1 MDREVSSPIQE
12 DKGSHH
18 RACASLTAMPWKPAA
33 LSDLEREKHQLQMAV
48 LNLRQQL
55 STKQQYAG
63 GLEYLLR
70 ERLTKIDELNGK
82 LEQSRERIKQLDAEN
97 EHLVDMIRIMPQL
110 DPAVLS
116 PK

>member
-1 MDREVSSPIQE
+1 
-12 DKGSHH
+12 
-18 RACASLTAMPWKPAA
+18 
-33 LSDLEREKHQLQMAV
+33 
-48 LNLRQQL
+48 
-55 STKQQYAG
+55 
-63 GLEYLLR
+63 LEYLLR